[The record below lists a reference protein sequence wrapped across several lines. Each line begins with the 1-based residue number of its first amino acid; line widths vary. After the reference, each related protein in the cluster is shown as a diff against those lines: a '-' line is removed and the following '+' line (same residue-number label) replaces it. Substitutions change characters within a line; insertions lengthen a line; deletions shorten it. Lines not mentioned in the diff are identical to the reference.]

1 MFCRQKKSAW
11 FWTLKLSCWDCGF
24 VYLNWELL
32 TIHFHHLNMALSFCV
47 LFTGFAA
54 LIESDAEGIGVKHD
68 CVFGNDLDVDEITS
82 VSEVLQKL
90 NRPIL
95 YSVSP
100 GVIPTPVMKKDISG
114 LVNMYRVTGDDWDTW
129 GDVAAR
135 FDVPS
140 SSTSGTLLLLIRL
153 VPRACWGGRG
163 LTWICCP

>member
-1 MFCRQKKSAW
+1 MFFS
-11 FWTLKLSCWDCGF
+11 S
-24 VYLNWELL
+24 LL
-32 TIHFHHLNMALSFCV
+32 
-47 LFTGFAA
+47 FA
-54 LIESDAEGIGVKHD
+54 VKHD
-68 CVFGNDLDVDEITS
+68 CVFGNDLDVDEITF

-100 GVIPTPVMKKDISG
+100 GVIPTPVMEKDISG

-129 GDVAAR
+129 GDVAAH
-135 FDVPS
+135 FDVSS